1 MVRLVHFIWSL
12 RNHVNITGSLV
23 IGGFS
28 QVEKWLLKLTFGTKL
43 ITQHEMKS
51 HKKCVRNFLLRP
63 LVTMEKG
70 ARRR

>member
-43 ITQHEMKS
+43 ITKHEMKS
-51 HKKCVRNFLLRP
+51 HKKVSSFSTPSQLTDYGRLIKPF
-63 LVTMEKG
+63 
-70 ARRR
+70 